1 MILPGSGRYISAPE
15 KKLISRQLQTSS
27 PYLAF
32 RAPSAGLRL
41 TPEEWK
47 LIVSALSA
55 YQHNQTY
62 RPLYEKLTGKASQ
75 A

>member
-1 MILPGSGRYISAPE
+1 MILARSGRCTSTSG
-15 KKLISRQLQTSS
+15 KTLISRQLQTNS
-27 PYLAF
+27 PY
-32 RAPSAGLRL
+32 RSCPAPSAGLRL
-41 TPEEWK
+41 TAEEWK